1 MNPDHQIEHVWIDL
15 RHLPDYVHE
24 VKLKEVASFF
34 KTYANL
40 DSRTQLCPVRP
51 SNHYHMGGI
60 PTNEHG
66 EVQDAADRVVPGL
79 FAVGECACASLHG
92 FNRLGTNSLLE
103 LLVMGRSV
111 GERILSHLNEKQVPA
126 PKGAGAATLDLF
138 TNYLE
143 AQGREN
149 GGMIRQEMREWMT
162 RTVGV
167 FRIEKG
173 MQEAI
178 ASLIALKERAAKV
191 AISTKSMRMNQ
202 ELLERWE
209 LDNLLDN
216 AMTITQGALMRTE
229 SRGAHFREDYPERS
243 DAFQFHT
250 LVSMTEFG
258 KVSFG
263 KRPVDMSIYESQ
275 GEYSEEFRI
284 MPRKY

>member
-1 MNPDHQIEHVWIDL
+1 
-15 RHLPDYVHE
+15 
-24 VKLKEVASFF
+24 
-34 KTYANL
+34 
-40 DSRTQLCPVRP
+40 
-51 SNHYHMGGI
+51 MGGI

-66 EVQDAADRVVPGL
+66 EVQNAANMAVPGL

-103 LLVMGRSV
+103 LLVMGRYV
-111 GERILSHLNEKQVPA
+111 GERILFHLKEKQMPA
-126 PKGAGAATLDLF
+126 PKGAGEATLDLF

-149 GGMIRQEMREWMT
+149 IGMIRQEMRELMT
-162 RTVGV
+162 CNVGI

-178 ASLIALKERAAKV
+178 ASLMAFKQRVTEVTIA
-191 AISTKSMRMNQ
+191 TKDMRMNQ

-216 AMTITQGALMRTE
+216 AMAIAQGALMRKE

-243 DAFQFHT
+243 DEFQYHT

-258 KVSFG
+258 RVSFG
-263 KRPVDMSIYESQ
+263 KRPIDMSIYESK
-275 GEYSEEFRI
+275 GEHYEQFRI